1 MSSLDPGRTLLHYRI
16 IGKIGQGGM
25 GEVYRAE
32 DTKLG
37 RHVAIKLLSAEA
49 LQDRARGANSET
61 ARHRLIREAQSASSL
76 NHPNIVTIH
85 SIEHAERL
93 DFIVMEYVE
102 GETLKALVER
112 SGALPLTMLLDVG
125 IQVASALEAAHAI
138 GLVHRD
144 IKSANIQ
151 ITPRGNAKVFDFGLA
166 KLVNP
171 ISDQIDQEAPTL
183 TNLTRAGTVV
193 GTVAYMSPE
202 QTRGET
208 LDTRSD
214 LFSLGCVLYEAAT
227 RTLPF
232 GGSNLLSI
240 MHAITTTDPPPPSRV
255 RPELSREFDMIIE
268 RALAKDKDRR
278 YSSAS
283 EMVRAL
289 SSLRETTIRHWSGF
303 PIVYD
308 TDLVEQCV
316 PSFVGREP
324 EMKKLDVFL
333 RQAIEGMGRIVFIT
347 GEPGIG
353 KTSISDE
360 FLRRARKQY
369 PGLLI
374 SRGRCVEQYGTGEAY
389 LPFLDAVGALLNGP
403 GRERIAA
410 IIRTYAP
417 TWCLELPTAFVSTSS
432 LERLQQDTIGAT
444 KERMMREMGDA
455 LGALASSAPIVLLLE
470 DLHWADPSSVDL
482 LRHLCQRIVTQRVLI
497 AGTFRPED
505 VELSNHPLKSY
516 KIEMQAH
523 KLCEEVALGSFS
535 REHIAEY
542 LDATFAPNNF
552 PAELSS
558 LIHEKTE
565 GHPLFATNLLQYLGE
580 RGDIAMASGRWSLV
594 RPLAEMELEAPESV
608 RSMIGKKIDA
618 LGEQERRALQYASVE
633 GAEFLSTI
641 TAKLVGVDE
650 IDLEEQLAHL
660 EKTHR
665 LVVTLGE
672 EELPD
677 GVLATRYRFAH
688 SLYQNY
694 LYGELVNK
702 RRVLL
707 HRQAG
712 DELAGHYGKR
722 APQIATQLAM
732 HFERG
737 RDFERAVE
745 FLVRAGDNATKL
757 YAYAEAE
764 KHYTHALSLVE
775 KLPGENQPEE
785 LLRLYD
791 KRGTV
796 NHALSRF
803 PLAIGDFTKMLEQA
817 RQISSL
823 ELQSEALNAL
833 TTSLFFSHRLEETAA
848 RAGEALA
855 VADRAGSQAMRVTT
869 MSRIALKHLCYGEL
883 QEAKPILDD
892 VISTARTLGLQP
904 ALLNGLAWRGCL
916 HFFQSEYEAAV
927 KLETEASRLAS
938 ELRDG
943 FLLLTSWFFLG
954 LAQGN
959 LGRMSAALA
968 TLQQA
973 IEKARRNGD
982 LFWYPRMPNCI
993 GWLHRELQD
1002 FPGAHK
1008 YDQQGIEVSREHNVL
1023 EAEANSMINLGIDYT
1038 HAGDVEKTLS
1048 AFHEVRS
1055 IFVRDAWFR
1064 WRYNIRLQAA
1074 TAEHWLRSGDLERAG
1089 EFALRLLDNATHYEA
1104 HKYIAVAHRLMAQ
1117 VAIARG
1123 EFAEGEKQFSAVLSE
1138 LGRYPS
1144 PLVAWKTYAELGRL
1158 KSRLGDASSARE
1170 AFAQAAEIVNSIV
1183 KNIDDEELRK
1193 TFMTSEAVREVLNGA
1208 SKTHY
1213 VESGNG

>member
-1 MSSLDPGRTLLHYRI
+1 MNSLDPERALLHYRV

-32 DTKLG
+32 DTKLS
-37 RHVAIKLLSAEA
+37 RHVAIKLLTAEA
-49 LQDRARGANSET
+49 MRDEVAGTRSET
-61 ARHRLIREAQSASSL
+61 AKRRLIREAQSASAL

-85 SIEHAERL
+85 SIEQADGL

-102 GETLKALVER
+102 GETLKALVDR
-112 SGALPLTMLLDVG
+112 GGALPLTTLLDVG
-125 IQVASALEAAHAI
+125 IQVANALEAAHAI
-138 GLVHRD
+138 GLIHRD
-144 IKSANIQ
+144 IKSANIL
-151 ITPRGNAKVFDFGLA
+151 ITPRGNAKVLDFGLA
-166 KLVNP
+166 KLVP
-171 ISDQIDQEAPTL
+171 QLSDQVDYEAPTL
-183 TNLTRAGTVV
+183 ANLTESGTVL
-193 GTVAYMSPE
+193 GTAAYMSPE

-208 LDTRSD
+208 LDARSD
-214 LFSLGCVLYEAAT
+214 IFSLGCVLYEAAT
-227 RTLPF
+227 RALPF
-232 GGSNLLSI
+232 GGPSMLSI
-240 MHAITTTDPPPPSRV
+240 MHAIAVTDPRPPSRV
-255 RPELSREFDMIIE
+255 RPELPREFDLIIE

-283 EMVRAL
+283 EMGQAL
-289 SSLRETTIRHWSGF
+289 RTLRETTAGSWSGF

-308 TDLVEQCV
+308 TDLVELNA

-324 EMKKLDVFL
+324 EMRKLDLFL
-333 RQAIEGMGRIVFIT
+333 RQAVEGTGRIVFIT

-353 KTSISDE
+353 KTSLSDE
-360 FLRRARKQY
+360 FLRRGRRQY

-410 IIRTYAP
+410 VMRTYAP
-417 TWCLELPTAFVSTSS
+417 TWCLELPTAFVSSGS
-432 LERLQQDTIGAT
+432 LERLQQETIGAT
-444 KERMMREMGDA
+444 KDRMMREMGDA
-455 LGALASSAPIVLLLE
+455 LGILATSGPVVLLLE

-482 LRHLCQRIVTQRVLI
+482 LRHLCQRITTQRLLI

-505 VELSNHPLKSY
+505 LERSNHPLKSC
-516 KIEMQAH
+516 KAEMQAH

-542 LDATFAPNNF
+542 LDATFAPNDF
-552 PAELSS
+552 PPELTS

-580 RGDIAMASGRWSLV
+580 RGDIAKPNAHWSLV

-608 RSMIGKKIDA
+608 RSMISKKIDA
-618 LGEQERRALQYASVE
+618 LGEEERRALQYASIQ
-633 GAEFLSTI
+633 GAEFLSTV
-641 TAKLVGVDE
+641 TAKLLGVDE
-650 IDLEEQLAHL
+650 IDLEEELAHL

-665 LVVTLGE
+665 LVETRGE

-677 GVLATRYRFAH
+677 GALATRYRFAH
-688 SLYQNY
+688 ALYQNY
-694 LYGELVNK
+694 LYEDLVNK

-707 HRQAG
+707 HRQTG
-712 DELAGHYGKR
+712 EQLAQHYGKH
-722 APQIATQLAM
+722 APQIATQLAI

-737 RDFERAVE
+737 RHFERAVE
-745 FLVRAGDNATKL
+745 FLIHAGDNATKL
-757 YAYAEAE
+757 YANAEAE

-775 KLPGENQPEE
+775 RLPGEVQAEK
-785 LLRLYD
+785 LLGIYQ

-803 PLAIGDFTKMLEQA
+803 PQAVGDFTKMLEQA
-817 RQISSL
+817 HQLNSL
-823 ELQSEALNAL
+823 ELQSAALNAL
-833 TTSLFFSHRLEETAA
+833 TTTLFFSHRLEETAA
-848 RAGEALA
+848 RAREALG
-855 VADRAGSQAMRVTT
+855 VAERAGSQALRVET
-869 MSRIALKHLCYGEL
+869 MSLIALKHLCYGEL
-883 QEAKPILDD
+883 QEAKPVLDD
-892 VISTARTLGLQP
+892 IISTARALNHQP
-904 ALLNGLAWRGCL
+904 ALLSGLTWRGCL
-916 HFFQSEYEAAV
+916 HFFQSEYEAAIEI
-927 KLETEASRLAS
+927 ETEASGLAS

-943 FLLLTSWFFLG
+943 FLLLTSLFFLG
-954 LAQGN
+954 LARGN

-968 TLQQA
+968 TLYEA

-1002 FPGAHK
+1002 FEGAHK
-1008 YDQQGIEVSREHNVL
+1008 YDQQGIEVSREHHVL
-1023 EAEANSMINLGIDYT
+1023 EAEANSLINLGIDYT

-1048 AFHEVRS
+1048 AFHQVRD
-1055 IFVRDAWFR
+1055 IFERDAWFR

-1074 TAEHWLRSGDLERAG
+1074 TAEHWLRGSDLERASQ
-1089 EFALRLLDNATHYEA
+1089 FALQLLDTATQYEA
-1104 HKYIAVAHRLMAQ
+1104 HKYIAWAHRLLAQ
-1117 VAIARG
+1117 VAIANG
-1123 EFAEGEKQFSAVLSE
+1123 ELAEGEKQLNAALSE
-1138 LGRYPS
+1138 LREYPS

-1158 KSRLGDASSARE
+1158 KSQLGDSSSARE

-1183 KNIDDEELRK
+1183 ASVSDEGLRT

-1208 SKTHY
+1208 AKSA
-1213 VESGNG
+1213 SS